1 MKNEDGSLLMAF
13 PMSGDKPVPHL
24 EVNADTGNFV
34 YAVAQLPPGK
44 SYMAEG
50 TTCGWSEYIRL
61 LHEITGASASY
72 KEKPIDEFVKDMPDR
87 MLGEELGDMFLY
99 SGDPGYDGGDSS
111 LLKAADI
118 RKVQSQW
125 MEFAKNV
132 LTIHVADGR

>member
-1 MKNEDGSLLMAF
+1 MDDGSFLMAF

-24 EVNADTGNFV
+24 DVNADTGNFI

-50 TTCGWSEYIRL
+50 TTCGWAEYIRL
-61 LHEITGASASY
+61 FQEITGATARY
-72 KEKPIDEFVKDMPDR
+72 EEKPIDAFVRGMPDR

-99 SGDPGYDGGDSS
+99 SGEPGYDGGDAS

-118 RKVQSQW
+118 RKVRKLMW
-125 MEFAKNV
+125 FEFAN
-132 LTIHVADGR
+132 

>member
-1 MKNEDGSLLMAF
+1 MKDGSLLMAF

-61 LHEITGASASY
+61 FKEITGASASY
-72 KEKPIDEFVKDMPDR
+72 QEKPIDEFVKDIPDR

-99 SGDPGYDGGDSS
+99 SGEPGYDGADSS
-111 LLKAADI
+111 LLTAADI
-118 RKVQSQW
+118 RKVRTVTW
-125 MEFAKNV
+125 LKFAQHE
-132 LTIHVADGR
+132 LTVHVADGR

>member
-1 MKNEDGSLLMAF
+1 MKDGSLLMAF

-50 TTCGWSEYIRL
+50 TTCGWNEYIRL
-61 LHEITGASASY
+61 FREITGASASY
-72 KEKPIDEFVKDMPDR
+72 KEKPIDEFVKDIPDR

-99 SGDPGYDGGDSS
+99 SGEPGYDGGDSS
-111 LLKAADI
+111 LLTAADI
-118 RKVQSQW
+118 RKVRTVTW
-125 MEFAKNV
+125 LKFAQHE
-132 LTIHVADGR
+132 LTIHAADGR